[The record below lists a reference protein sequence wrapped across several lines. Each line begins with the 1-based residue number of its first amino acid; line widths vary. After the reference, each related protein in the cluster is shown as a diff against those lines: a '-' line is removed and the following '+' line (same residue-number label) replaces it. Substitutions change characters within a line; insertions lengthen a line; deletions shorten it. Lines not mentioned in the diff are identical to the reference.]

1 MGPAYRLFYD
11 TPLHLVRGE
20 GVYLYDAEGRQYLDC
35 YNNVAAVGHCHPRVV
50 AALSEQAANLATHTR
65 YLHENVIRYA
75 ERLAETLP
83 GDLGVCM
90 FANSGSEANELAIRI
105 ARAVSG
111 NEGAVVLECAYHGTG
126 NATFDLSTED
136 YPACD
141 RPGHVA
147 TIAAPDAYRADV
159 DRDDDEFARSC
170 GSLSLIHI

>member
-1 MGPAYRLFYD
+1 MGPAYRLFSD

-90 FANSGSEANELAIRI
+90 FANSGSEANELAMRI

-111 NEGAVVLECAYHGTG
+111 NEGAVVLE
-126 NATFDLSTED
+126 
-136 YPACD
+136 
-141 RPGHVA
+141 
-147 TIAAPDAYRADV
+147 
-159 DRDDDEFARSC
+159 
-170 GSLSLIHI
+170 LSLIHI